1 MRRRKIWW
9 LCGVFMVLLLA
20 VAVSSV
26 NLAHAN
32 RQRRVVSAQS
42 AAITVPSES
51 QQPMNPLVSQ
61 FTFYPK
67 ISLNNPLTTW
77 PVMPEKGQTYT
88 VVAIGGSAAEGDGD
102 TKAEGGYLT
111 RAFRM
116 VNATQDVHYNFINE
130 SKVGYGPI
138 QYDQPPNASAPSYQT
153 RLAML
158 LAADKPNMLVI
169 SFGMLD
175 DIFKKT
181 PTSQTNQ
188 ALHDEIADALNQHAV
203 VVIVTPPSTYASM
216 TYYRSALNKDI
227 AAEMDVVSAFHNP
240 NIYVIPLAQQM
251 DQYITSHH
259 QSIKMYEEDSW
270 HPNAA
275 GHNVA
280 AQLLAQDFIR
290 TFLLADQPRLA

>member
-1 MRRRKIWW
+1 MRRRRIWW
-9 LCGVFMVLLLA
+9 LCGVFVVLVLA
-20 VAVSSV
+20 VSVSSV
-26 NLAHAN
+26 ELAHAN
-32 RQRRVVSAQS
+32 RQPRAVGAQQT
-42 AAITVPSES
+42 AIAVQSES
-51 QQPMNPLVSQ
+51 QSPMNPLASQ
-61 FTFYPK
+61 LAFYPK
-67 ISLNNPLTTW
+67 ISLKNPLTTW

-88 VVAIGGSAAEGDGD
+88 VVAIGGSAAQGDGD
-102 TKAEGGYLT
+102 AKAEGGYLT

-138 QYDQPPNASAPSYQT
+138 QYDQPPNASAPSHET
-153 RLAML
+153 RLATL

-188 ALHDEIADALNQHAV
+188 ALHDEIADALDEHAV

-216 TYYRSALNKDI
+216 TYYRAALNKDI
-227 AAEMDVVSAFHNP
+227 VAEMDVVSAFHNP

-259 QSIKMYEEDSW
+259 QISKCTRKTVGTQTRPGTI
-270 HPNAA
+270 
-275 GHNVA
+275 
-280 AQLLAQDFIR
+280 
-290 TFLLADQPRLA
+290 